1 MVTLRRKIYK
11 LEELFDTQKH
21 IVMKERLFSAANLL
35 LIILFCFSFVFTQSK
50 KKERPIHQTAPT
62 GLRAEELLPEIKEYA
77 FVIKIDRDSNITLS
91 IQKSEDSNVLS
102 NTSNTKPL
110 SDFFSGFSKLQN
122 SKTRQKPKNSPDQIV
137 IIKADSALKY
147 NEIINVV
154 QSSRI
159 SFTQKIKV
167 EISKDY
173 YIFVPPKQDE
183 KTASQIKPNPL
194 TLIVKLDG
202 NMNLTLNNEA
212 VGSLNDT
219 SLLTSQLKQ
228 IFKDR
233 ENYGAFREGS
243 NEVEQTLYIKAPLSA
258 GFSDVIKLV
267 NILKDAGANPIGLQV
282 DDLDL

>member
-1 MVTLRRKIYK
+1 
-11 LEELFDTQKH
+11 
-21 IVMKERLFSAANLL
+21 MKEKLFSAANLL
-35 LIILFCFSFVFTQSK
+35 LIILLCFSFVFTQSK
-50 KKERPIHQTAPT
+50 KKERPIQQTAPT
-62 GLRAEELLPEIKEYA
+62 GLRAEELLPEIKDYA

-102 NTSNTKPL
+102 NTSNTKSL
-110 SDFFSGFSKLQN
+110 SDFFSGFFALQN
-122 SKTRQKPKNSPDQIV
+122 SKTRQKPKNSLDPIV

-147 NEIINVV
+147 GEIINVV
-154 QSSRI
+154 QASRI

-173 YIFVPPKQDE
+173 HAFVPPKPNE
-183 KTASQIKPNPL
+183 KPASQIKPNPL

-212 VGSLNDT
+212 AGSLNDT

-233 ENYGAFREGS
+233 ETYGAFREGS
-243 NEVEQTLYIKAPLSA
+243 NEIEQTLYIKAPLSV

-267 NILKDAGANPIGLQV
+267 NALKDVGANPIGLQV